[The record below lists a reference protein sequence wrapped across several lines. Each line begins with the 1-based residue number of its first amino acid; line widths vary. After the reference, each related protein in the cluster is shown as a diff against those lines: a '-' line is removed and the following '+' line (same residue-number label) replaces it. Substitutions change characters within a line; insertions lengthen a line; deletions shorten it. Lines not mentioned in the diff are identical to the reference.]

1 MFGLIIVFYLFNN
14 PLFLNV
20 RGFFGQSLAR
30 GQTIFLTMS
39 FHVFDM
45 FLYMYVCYN
54 IQLSEEKATTTKWKE
69 DHKAIVHELEL
80 LRHEHLVVSNK
91 LAAEEQLVE
100 NLKVCSL
107 SLCTPF
113 T

>member
-1 MFGLIIVFYLFNN
+1 
-14 PLFLNV
+14 
-20 RGFFGQSLAR
+20 
-30 GQTIFLTMS
+30 
-39 FHVFDM
+39 M

-54 IQLSEEKATTTKWKE
+54 IQLSEEKTTTAKWKE

-100 NLKVCSL
+100 NLKVCSCFYAPSKHRSTL
-107 SLCTPF
+107 VL
-113 T
+113 